1 MRRDKKDVGG
11 GRRRKE
17 DLRRIE
23 EEVDTPF
30 TLHTFV
36 RYSIQPQT
44 HIHPIITHPNSL
56 LTYDGHRLQRFVH
69 ALAELFVDR
78 LKFLRLQR
86 HLLGDVT
93 AGEDRL

>member
-1 MRRDKKDVGG
+1 M
-11 GRRRKE
+11 
-17 DLRRIE
+17 
-23 EEVDTPF
+23 DTPY
-30 TLHTFV
+30 TLVH
-36 RYSIQPQT
+36 YSIQPQT
-44 HIHPIITHPNSL
+44 HIHPIITHPNNL
-56 LTYDGHRLQRFVH
+56 LTYDGHRLQRFIH